1 MLVNVQGLTELKL
14 FELEGILQNRCEI
27 MCLTETQQ
35 KRQKLVESEGIEKI
49 EGMRELQDKKGG
61 GLLFLW
67 KQEDKF
73 RATRTPTECKDIL
86 NVHFKLENFSLHII
100 LVYFSVANRDQDKIR
115 NKKMR
120 KEVERIIGK
129 LEDKGEMY
137 LVRRRYERS
146 YWTNWTAKRK

>member
-67 KQEDKF
+67 KQKDKF

-86 NVHFKLENFSLHII
+86 NVHFKLEFFHC
-100 LVYFSVANRDQDKIR
+100 
-115 NKKMR
+115 
-120 KEVERIIGK
+120 
-129 LEDKGEMY
+129 
-137 LVRRRYERS
+137 
-146 YWTNWTAKRK
+146 T